1 MNTSFDSVSLFARRR
16 ALAAGVVAI
25 AALGAGVLPTVVQ
38 AQSADGFPNK
48 PVRLIV
54 PFAAGGPTDIT
65 GRAIGDAL
73 ARKWGQP
80 VVIENRAGA
89 GATVGAAAAAKA
101 PADGY
106 TLLLGVTGS
115 HGIAG
120 ALYPN
125 LPYDP
130 QKDFEPVSRAVIYAN
145 AILVSPEVPA
155 KTLQQLIAL
164 IKKDVKYQTYGSDG
178 NGTASHLTMEML
190 KTRAG
195 FSSQA
200 VQYKGAAPLLTDIA
214 GGFVKVGITGLP
226 AAESFIKSG
235 KVKLIAVTSERDY
248 TGSGYPS
255 IAEQGFP
262 GFAAAPWSGIF
273 APKGTPKAIV
283 DKISKDIAELVQTPE
298 MKKQFATLGL
308 QALPLTPEEFS
319 RSLAQEIANWSKVV
333 KDSGVKVE

>member
-1 MNTSFDSVSLFARRR
+1 MTSSKTLSPSRRR
-16 ALAAGVVAI
+16 
-25 AALGAGVLPTVVQ
+25 ALGAGVAAIAAGLLPAFAQ
-38 AQSADGFPNK
+38 AQSADGYPNK

-65 GRAIGDAL
+65 GRVIGDAL
-73 ARKWGQP
+73 TRKWGQP

-89 GATVGAAAAAKA
+89 GGTLGAAVVAKA

-106 TLLLGVTGS
+106 TLVLGVTGS

-120 ALYPN
+120 ALYPK

-145 AILVSPEVPA
+145 AILVSTDVPA
-155 KTLQQLIAL
+155 KNLQELIAL
-164 IKKDVKYQTYGSDG
+164 VKRDVNYQTYGTDG

-195 FSSQA
+195 FPSQA
-200 VQYKGAAPLLTDIA
+200 VQYKGASPLLTDIA

-226 AAESFIKSG
+226 SAEAFLKTG
-235 KVKLIAVTSERDY
+235 KVRLIAVTTDRDY
-248 TGSGYPS
+248 TGNGYPTV
-255 IAEQGFP
+255 ADQGFP
-262 GFAAAPWSGIF
+262 GFAAAPWSGVF

-283 DKISKDIAELVQTPE
+283 DKISRDIAEVVQIPE
-298 MKKQFATLGL
+298 VKKQFATLGL
-308 QALPLTPEEFS
+308 QPLPLTSEEFG
-319 RSLAQEIANWSKVV
+319 RSLAEEISNWSKAV
-333 KDSGVKVE
+333 KDSGVKVD

>member
-1 MNTSFDSVSLFARRR
+1 MKNSFDSASLLARRR
-16 ALAAGVVAI
+16 VLGAGLVTI
-25 AALGAGVLPTVVQ
+25 ALGAGVLPAIGH

-48 PVRLIV
+48 PVRLLV

-65 GRAIGDAL
+65 GRVIGDAL

-80 VVIENRAGA
+80 VVIENRGGA
-89 GATVGAAAAAKA
+89 GGTLGAAVVAKA

-106 TLLLGVTGS
+106 TLVLGVTGS

-145 AILVSPEVPA
+145 AILVSPDVPA
-155 KTLQQLIAL
+155 KNLQELIAL
-164 IKKDVKYQTYGSDG
+164 VKKDVKYQTYGSDG

-226 AAESFIKSG
+226 AAEAFLKSG
-235 KVKLIAVTSERDY
+235 KVKLIAVTTERDY
-248 TGSGYPS
+248 TGNGYPS

-273 APKGTPKAIV
+273 APKGTPQAIV
-283 DKISKDIAELVQTPE
+283 DKISKDVGEVVQTAE
-298 MKKQFATLGL
+298 VKKQFAALGL
-308 QALPLTPEEFS
+308 QPLPLTSEQFR
-319 RSLAQEIANWSKVV
+319 RSLSQEIANWSKAV